1 MKIQRHKLAVLG
13 LAVGSMLVLAGCT
26 GNTSAAGDQV
36 ALDAEQEI
44 NLWGWSGAPGVDNIQ
59 RVIDAFEE
67 LHPNITVNYTEVL
80 NTDYKNKASLAL
92 GAGEPIDV
100 IGVQANAWA
109 TENQNFFLPVSDW
122 PDSEGIT
129 DAYEPAVLAQE
140 DKLFS
145 DGVLR
150 SVPFGSSG
158 SAVGYYNVDLLKAAG
173 LTDYPRTWDDFEK
186 LTAGLKAVDP
196 EAVAAVMPADT
207 WFQDEFV
214 LTLAGQIDPEFFNRV
229 RYDGGSWDDPAYVQA
244 LERYKSLYDDGILD
258 STTLDLGYTD
268 AMALFDQGKAAV
280 VFNGTW
286 EAGRLTP
293 AFRETNKVVPSD
305 VGVMPVPT
313 FDASEDGSLRSF
325 LDLTYGIP
333 TASTHQAAAVEF
345 IKFATAGDGVA
356 QWATGFAFVP
366 AVKGFAQPEGVLTT
380 DVETDGYATLQ
391 SLVANPHGDRNNL
404 SNLSAQV
411 GTYILSVVNGTMTA
425 QEAATQG
432 QADLESGKYN

>member
-1 MKIQRHKLAVLG
+1 MKIQRRLLATLG
-13 LAVGSMLVLAGCT
+13 AAAASALVLAGCS
-26 GNTSAAGDQV
+26 GAPSAASNQV
-36 ALDAEQEI
+36 PLDDEQQI

-59 RVIDAFEE
+59 RVIDAFEAKY
-67 LHPNITVNYTEVL
+67 PKITVNYTEVL

-109 TENQNFFLPVSDW
+109 TENQDFFLPVSDW
-122 PDSEGIT
+122 PDSKGIT

-158 SAVGYYNVDLLKAAG
+158 SAVGYYNIDLLKAAG
-173 LTDYPRTWDDFEK
+173 LTDYPRTWEDFAQ
-186 LTAGLKAVDP
+186 LTKGLKAVDP
-196 EAVAAVMPADT
+196 DAVAAVMPADT

-214 LTLAGQIDPEFFNRV
+214 LTLAGQIDPDFFNRV
-229 RYDGGSWDDPAYVQA
+229 RYEGASWDDPAYVQA

-258 STTLDLGYTD
+258 SSTLDLGYVD

-286 EAGRLTP
+286 EAGRLTQ
-293 AFRETNKVVPSD
+293 AFRDTNKLVPSD

-333 TASTHQAAAVEF
+333 TASTHQAAATEF

-356 QWATGFAFVP
+356 EWATGFAFVP
-366 AVKGFAQPEGVLTT
+366 AVKGFALPDGVLTT
-380 DVETDGYATLQ
+380 DLETAGYATLQ
-391 SLVANPHGDRNNL
+391 TLVANPHGDRNNL

-411 GTYILSVVNGTMTA
+411 GKYILSVVSGEMTA

-432 QADLESGKYN
+432 QTDLESGKYN